1 MKLIVDKYGFNENI
15 FESDMKE
22 ALQTYKINGEN
33 MDIEDIDWR
42 GWQGFETIH

>member
-22 ALQTYKINGEN
+22 ALQTFKLHGKIWIQKTLHGE
-33 MDIEDIDWR
+33 DGKGI
-42 GWQGFETIH
+42 